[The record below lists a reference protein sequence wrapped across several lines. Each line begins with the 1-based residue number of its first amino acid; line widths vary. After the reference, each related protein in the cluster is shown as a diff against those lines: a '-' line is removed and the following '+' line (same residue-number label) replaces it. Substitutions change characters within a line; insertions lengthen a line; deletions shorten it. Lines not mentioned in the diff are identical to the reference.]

1 MSWDHVPPKGGINLS
16 SVEIKSIFNNIAGK
30 EDPNRLISQNGVKY
44 RTICRDCNSYI
55 GTNYD
60 PIINEFNKTISLF
73 LKSELI
79 LPKKVNITTKPIRL
93 IKGILSHILTAKL
106 NIDSVLTDQRIRTY
120 LSSDNEKLPDEI
132 NIYYW
137 IYPYDCTIIMRDFLV
152 PTTPGIYSETTFCD
166 MVKSFPVTFLVG
178 RTPNFRNLDSLTK
191 YKNLGIDDE
200 VEMPVNLQKLHDY
213 DFPER
218 VDENNI
224 VFMSAESQNGISAYP
239 RK

>member
-137 IYPYDCTIIMRDFLV
+137 IYPYD
-152 PTTPGIYSETTFCD
+152 
-166 MVKSFPVTFLVG
+166 
-178 RTPNFRNLDSLTK
+178 
-191 YKNLGIDDE
+191 
-200 VEMPVNLQKLHDY
+200 
-213 DFPER
+213 
-218 VDENNI
+218 
-224 VFMSAESQNGISAYP
+224 
-239 RK
+239 